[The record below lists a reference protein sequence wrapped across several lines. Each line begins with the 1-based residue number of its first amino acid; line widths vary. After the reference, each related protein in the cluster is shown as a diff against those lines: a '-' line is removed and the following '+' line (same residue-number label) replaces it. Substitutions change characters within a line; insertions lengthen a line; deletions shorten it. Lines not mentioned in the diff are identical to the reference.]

1 MKSWKTF
8 QQILVV
14 LAFMTCT
21 RCSSTILQGDDIYQK
36 SDANKG
42 QVARQ
47 QGYMTPRYDFLED
60 VICKRCYRCLPF
72 NEQGYYQKV
81 REK

>member
-1 MKSWKTF
+1 M
-8 QQILVV
+8 
-14 LAFMTCT
+14 AFMACT
-21 RCSSTILQGDDIYQK
+21 RCHSTIWQGEDVYEKAD
-36 SDANKG
+36 KG

-72 NEQGYYQKV
+72 NEQAYYKKV